1 MKIEIKATSLFFL
14 AGDHS
19 RVKLLPADEEE
30 GSDYINANYMPVS
43 IVYVLQGVV
52 LPLKTYVNGEKTY
65 QKQLI
70 IHLHLNIL
78 MLKMM
83 CTQ

>member
-1 MKIEIKATSLFFL
+1 MYVIFL
-14 AGDHS
+14 PAGDHS

-43 IVYVLQGVV
+43 IVYYELQGVV
-52 LPLKTYVNGEKTY
+52 FPLKTYVNGEKTH

-70 IHLHLNIL
+70 I
-78 MLKMM
+78 
-83 CTQ
+83 

>member
-1 MKIEIKATSLFFL
+1 MKIDIKAMSLFFL

-43 IVYVLQGVV
+43 IVYS
-52 LPLKTYVNGEKTY
+52 
-65 QKQLI
+65 
-70 IHLHLNIL
+70 
-78 MLKMM
+78 M
-83 CTQ
+83 CYKELCFP